1 MGRNLEILP
10 DMLTV
15 EDVDI
20 IPEDILGE
28 LMVLNDST
36 INSYFTNFIKR
47 FGQSDDEQYQRV
59 SIKLS
64 SILDEYKEKRDF
76 INGQY
81 MYDTYRIIQ
90 KLNISDIDYKTNPDV
105 LMDYEQRLKEVIDN
119 EHIIIQMKE
128 DTIDNIMARMNEK
141 AGTTDDEEIIMTVF
155 RLTQSLS
162 RNRKIFSPNNSS
174 EISALEKALKYRN
187 KIEEVLVTLKDVKV
201 LQKLGHEGTDPR
213 VWRQL

>member
-15 EDVDI
+15 KDVDI

-36 INSYFTNFIKR
+36 INSYFNNFIKR

-59 SIKLS
+59 SIKLR

-81 MYDTYRIIQ
+81 MYETYRIIQ

-128 DTIDNIMARMNEK
+128 DTIDNIIARMNEK
-141 AGTTDDEEIIMTVF
+141 AGTTDDEEIISTVF
-155 RLTQSLS
+155 KLTQSLS